1 MAAGAPLTQVG
12 PRVALVC
19 DWFLPRMG
27 GIELHL
33 RDLALR
39 LRATGADARIVTST
53 RGPSVVDGVPV
64 HRIHV
69 PLLPCAGVAVSAA
82 LPGTIAN
89 LLRAESFDVVHA
101 HASVVS
107 PVAYAGAIAGVREGL
122 PTVLTFHS
130 MLHATSM
137 LIGASDALTGW
148 TRRMVLSGVSSV
160 VAAQAARWMPG
171 ASVGVLSNA
180 IDTSFWQGTQRLDLP
195 DGAHFVSAMRLSR
208 KKRPQ
213 ALVRA
218 FAAAVRFVA
227 GAPEMRLTIAG
238 DGPERAAVAR
248 LSTEL
253 GVADRVAIVGQRTRE
268 ELRALYATAHA
279 FVLPSER
286 ESFGIAA
293 LEARA
298 AGLPVIAMLGGG
310 ARDFIVPGVNG
321 LLARDERELSAFIA
335 RLAIDVPLRRFIAHR
350 NTTAPVEYDWA
361 AVVRAHRG
369 IYDAAAVARDTPSR
383 ASHA

>member
-1 MAAGAPLTQVG
+1 
-12 PRVALVC
+12 
-19 DWFLPRMG
+19 MG

-53 RGPSVVDGVPV
+53 RGPAVVEGVPV

-69 PLLPCAGVAVSAA
+69 PLMPGSGVAVSAA
-82 LPGTIAN
+82 LPSRIAQM
-89 LLRAESFDVVHA
+89 LRAESFDVVHA

-107 PVAYAGAIAGVREGL
+107 PVAYGGAIAGVRAGL

-148 TRRMVLSGVSSV
+148 TRRMVLSAVSSV

-180 IDTSFWQGTQRLDLP
+180 IDTRFWRDAQRVEP
-195 DGAHFVSAMRLSR
+195 ADGVHFIAAMRLSR
-208 KKRPQ
+208 KKRPL

-218 FAAAVRFVA
+218 FADAVRYVA
-227 GAPEMRLTIAG
+227 GAPVLRLTIAG
-238 DGPERAAVAR
+238 DGPERDAIAR
-248 LSTEL
+248 LATEL
-253 GVADRVAIVGQRTRE
+253 GVGDRVALVGQRTRE
-268 ELRALYATAHA
+268 ELRALYATSHV

-321 LLARDERELSAFIA
+321 LLARDERELSTFIA

-350 NTTAPVEYDWA
+350 NTTAPIEYDWS

-369 IYDAAAVARDTPSR
+369 IYDAAAVARETPSR

>member
-1 MAAGAPLTQVG
+1 MAAGAPLTQGG
-12 PRVALVC
+12 PRVAIVC

-39 LRATGADARIVTST
+39 LRASGVDARVVTST

-64 HRIHV
+64 HRIAV
-69 PLLPCAGVAVSAA
+69 PLLRGAGVAISAA

-89 LLRAESFDVVHA
+89 VLRAESFDVVHA

-107 PVAYAGAIAGVREGL
+107 PVAYAGAIAGVRESL

-130 MLHATSM
+130 MLHGTSI

-171 ASVGVLSNA
+171 ASVGVLPNA
-180 IDTSFWQGTQRLDLP
+180 IDTRFWQDAQRIESA
-195 DGAHFVSAMRLSR
+195 DGVHFIAAMRLTR
-208 KKRPQ
+208 KKRPL

-218 FAAAVRFVA
+218 FAAAVRYAA
-227 GAPEMRLTIAG
+227 GAPELRLTFAG
-238 DGPERAAVAR
+238 DGPERDTIAR
-248 LSTEL
+248 LATEL
-253 GVADRVAIVGQRTRE
+253 GVRDRVALVGQRTRA

-279 FVLPSER
+279 FVLPSDR

-321 LLARDERELSAFIA
+321 LLARDERELSTFIA
-335 RLAIDVPLRRFIAHR
+335 RLAIDAPLRRFIAHR
-350 NTTAPVEYDWA
+350 NATAPVEYDWDT
-361 AVVRAHRG
+361 VVRAHRV
-369 IYDAAAVARDTPSR
+369 IYEAAAVACVTPSR